1 MPSTHQYAIGVDL
14 SYTATGIAWP
24 NSIDTFVTHQMNG
37 DHIDRAKIIAGH
49 VCAHARD
56 AAMIVIED
64 GVNRSHAAFN
74 SGILHGIVRRE
85 LNNVIGA
92 QQRIVMVPPATLK
105 KYATGK
111 GNADK
116 LAMVMAA
123 YKRLGYD
130 GSDHNEADALWL
142 RAIGQEL
149 LDDPLCDM
157 PVLQRSAL
165 DKLEVSL

>member
-14 SYTATGIAWP
+14 SYTATGIAWG
-24 NSIDTFVTHQMNG
+24 DTVDIFTTTPDLG
-37 DHIDRAKIIAGH
+37 DDIVRANTIAGH

-56 AAMIVIED
+56 ARLIVIED
-64 GVNRSHAAFN
+64 GVNRSHAAFR
-74 SGILHGIVRRE
+74 SGVLHGVVRSALHRIMHSQQMIV
-85 LNNVIGA
+85 L
-92 QQRIVMVPPATLK
+92 VPPATLK